1 MLHYPDIVNLNNL
14 KKGFVQ
20 VTRDFVIRKT
30 TKHYNNYWKIINQ
43 NLSFDEIWQLIR
55 YNHLD
60 EYAKVLSTYNQS
72 QSCIV
77 NLKIL
82 NLAHILRRTKLAWK
96 TFSTF
101 LQVQIGYNHL
111 VFIKKITE
119 ILQRSV
125 RPQLPPVN

>member
-43 NLSFDEIWQLIR
+43 NLSLDEIWQLIR